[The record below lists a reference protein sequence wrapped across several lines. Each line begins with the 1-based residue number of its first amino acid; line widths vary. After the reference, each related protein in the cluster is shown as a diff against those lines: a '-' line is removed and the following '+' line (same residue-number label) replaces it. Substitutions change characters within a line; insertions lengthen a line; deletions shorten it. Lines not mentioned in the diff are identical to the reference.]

1 MIPVGTAQVG
11 CDTDDIVGAV
21 GVPSALFITTGLL
34 ARGVIQVLSV
44 VLLTDMIYAAGARE
58 AKVAEA
64 PYTPLIPYSTLA

>member
-1 MIPVGTAQVG
+1 MVPVGTAQVG
-11 CDTDDIVGAV
+11 CVTDDVVGAI
-21 GVPSALFITTGLL
+21 GALGALLITTGL
-34 ARGVIQVLSV
+34 AANGVIQVLSV